1 MKKFN
6 RQYKKLAWRIKR
18 IDELISSGECISAS
32 KVAQEL
38 EVAPRTI
45 QRDLDFIKYDLEAP
59 LIYDTKMK
67 RWVYTEP
74 NYSIPDIH
82 MTKSEYTAILL
93 VKKLVQQYTAV
104 PIQEDI
110 DSILKKITER
120 LSEKRVAELESANNS
135 EPISFS
141 FRNANNLNKEIYK
154 QLLLAIHENQT
165 LKITYFTQ
173 STGIE
178 KTREVDPYLI
188 HNWYLIAFDH
198 DKEKILDFHIGRI
211 RDIKET
217 ENKFQIKSDFDKE
230 KYLSQGFNMFKG
242 EGNKYGVEIEI
253 SSQISRW
260 IKEQK
265 PLHTSQVIKEV
276 DDGKIVLKLELEE
289 LQAVKRFVL
298 QFGSQVKVLE
308 PVELRKLIKN
318 EIIKLCSLYGVNISD
333 QNEES

>member
-18 IDELISSGECISAS
+18 IDELISAGECISAS

-59 LIYDTKMK
+59 LLYDTKVK
-67 RWVYTEP
+67 KWVYTEP

-82 MTKSEYTAILL
+82 ITKSEYMAILL
-93 VKKLVQQYTAV
+93 AKKLIQQYTAI

-110 DSILKKITER
+110 DSILKKMTER
-120 LSEKRVAELESANNS
+120 LSEKKVAELESANDS

-141 FRNANNLNKEIYK
+141 FRNANNLNRQIYK
-154 QLLLAIHENQT
+154 QLLSSIHKNQT
-165 LKITYFTQ
+165 LEITYFTQ

-178 KTREVDPYLI
+178 KKREVDPYLI
-188 HNWYLIAFDH
+188 HNWYLVGFDH
-198 DKEKILDFHIGRI
+198 DRRKILDFHIGRI
-211 RDIKET
+211 RNIKET
-217 ENKFQIKSDFDKE
+217 GDKFQIKSDFDKE
-230 KYLSQGFNMFKG
+230 KYLSQGFSMFKG
-242 EGNKYGVEIEI
+242 EGNKYQVEIEI
-253 SSQISRW
+253 SSQIARW

-265 PLHTSQVIKEV
+265 PLHISQITKEL
-276 DDGKIVLKLELEE
+276 DDGRIILKLELGE
-289 LQAVKRFVL
+289 LQAIKRFVL

-308 PVELRKLIKN
+308 PIELKNLIKD
-318 EIIKLCSLYGVNISD
+318 EIIKLISIY
-333 QNEES
+333 ELTVSGKE